1 MNNFFF
7 KNVQPPPPLEN
18 QGICLRQI
26 YVARFPDHHQSD
38 LETRLGPFFLQFPT
52 MQDGLNGLSALST
65 STRVANLRVS
75 RSNLDPLKTHGE
87 SKGTVPPR
95 NKGPNKAPY

>member
-1 MNNFFF
+1 MLQDF
-7 KNVQPPPPLEN
+7 
-18 QGICLRQI
+18 QI
-26 YVARFPDHHQSD
+26 ITSLIWKPGLD
-38 LETRLGPFFLQFPT
+38 PFSYNFPT